1 MSRHSVLRTVRR
13 VVGEP
18 PTARDLGLRVA
29 VALAVSSVLAVSSA
43 SAVTPQ
49 LSFSVA
55 VSPYTGGT
63 ATAPVTLTLHTTTTP
78 NMSEPSFAT
87 SHMRFDLDPS
97 IVTGFQPPAAACT
110 DAQVMADATPCATVG
125 DGTMSFS
132 VLGLTQN
139 VTVKAFQS
147 TDPQALLLRLD
158 GDAPLRVHEVMTM
171 QRTVMPSGASRFD
184 IDVPPSLQQ
193 PAPGAYATPTDF
205 NLALRWTI
213 ALVGCP
219 ASPLSFATDSHYSD
233 GTSKSVIAQTACEV
247 GVPGPPNTAPPK
259 ITGTTVVGETLS
271 SSSGNWYGASPI
283 SFGYQWE
290 RCNPSCSAIAGA
302 TSSSYTLAAADKG
315 AKIAATVT
323 AANDSGSTQATS
335 DQVGPVVPSSRQV
348 KAALVK
354 ALAATGPAARLGQLL
369 KHGGLVASINAP
381 SAGRLLISWYLVPKG
396 AHLTKAKQPTLV
408 ATVRAALKQAGKAK
422 VKIALTRKG
431 RKLLRSAT
439 RIKLTAKGS
448 FTPTGAS
455 TTTTTRAITL
465 KR

>member
-1 MSRHSVLRTVRR
+1 MRSAYPKPGQRAQL
-13 VVGEP
+13 
-18 PTARDLGLRVA
+18 ARWSLG
-29 VALAVSSVLAVSSA
+29 VLAVAWAATFVLAGSSA
-43 SAVTPQ
+43 SAVDPQ

-78 NMSEPSFAT
+78 NMSDPAFAAN
-87 SHMRFDLDPS
+87 HMRFDLDPN
-97 IVTGFQPPAAACT
+97 IVTGFQPPAAACS

-125 DGTMSFS
+125 DGTMRFS
-132 VLGLTQN
+132 VLGLTEN

-171 QRTVMPSGASRFD
+171 QRTVVPSGASRFD

-233 GTSKSVIAQTACEV
+233 GTSKSVIAQTTCEV
-247 GVPGPPNTAPPK
+247 GVPGPPNTGPPM
-259 ITGTTVVGETLS
+259 ITGTTIVGRTLE
-271 SSSGNWYGASPI
+271 SSSGTWYGASPI
-283 SFGYQWE
+283 SFSYQWQ
-290 RCNPSCSAIAGA
+290 RCNPSCSAIGGA
-302 TSSSYTLAAADKG
+302 TSSSYTLAVADTG

-323 AANDSGSTQATS
+323 ATNDSGSTQAAS
-335 DQVGPVVPSSRQV
+335 NQVGPVAPSSGQV

-354 ALAATGPAARLGQLL
+354 ALAAAGPGAKLGQLL
-369 KHGGLVASINAP
+369 KRGGLVASINAP
-381 SAGRLLISWYLVPKG
+381 SAGQLLISWYLVPKG
-396 AHLTKAKQPTLV
+396 AHLTNAKQPMLV
-408 ATVRAALKQAGKAK
+408 ATGRAALKHAGKVK

-431 RKLLRSAT
+431 RKLLKPAM

-448 FTPTGAS
+448 FTPTGAA